1 MKIISLDQVFYRYS
15 KPAKDDFGFIPD
27 KARSKA
33 IKLRNKLENLKFD
46 LTPYHLGYLR
56 FGELF
61 ELRCSNRISEVY
73 TKPADPLSYCYVRVA
88 LKPEDGCTHP
98 LVEMCRRIL
107 SVGDKELK
115 GMAGWFPSWQMA
127 CIDIYESMV
136 DSINRYLKH
145 LIELYDRIFEIKGVP
160 DNIGVNTRFCKET
173 NKFEFALEVKPK
185 DVKGVLDFYRA
196 DGWCEDALKPYRE
209 YLIESLAKASVA
221 AKTEE
226 VTPFEPMAIV
236 MPMFVYTEVASK
248 RKEEEKMFA
257 DCKDTI
263 EQITAKVSAFR
274 GSTMETTNT

>member
-27 KARSKA
+27 KARKQA

-46 LTPYHLGYLR
+46 LTPYKLGYLR

-61 ELRCSNRISEVY
+61 ELRCSNRISEVF
-73 TKPADPLSYCYVRVA
+73 TKPADPLSYCYVHVA
-88 LKPEDGCTHP
+88 LKPEDGCTHH

-107 SVGDKELK
+107 SVGDKEAK
-115 GMAGWFPSWQMA
+115 GMACWFPSWQMA

-136 DSINRYLKH
+136 DSINKYLKH
-145 LIELYDRIFEIKGVP
+145 LIALYDRRFEIKGLP
-160 DNIGVNTRFCKET
+160 ENIGVNTQFCKVT
-173 NKFEFALEVKPK
+173 DKFEFALEVKPK
-185 DVKGVLDFYRA
+185 DVKGVLEFYRA
-196 DGWCEDALKPYRE
+196 DGWCEEALKPYRE
-209 YLIESLAKASVA
+209 YLIESLAKATVA
-221 AKTEE
+221 FKTEK

-236 MPMFVYTEVASK
+236 MPMSVYTEVASK

-263 EQITAKVSAFR
+263 EQITAKASAFR